1 MTNDSKTGGNGNSS
15 SSSTGGKAGK
25 MDSRIGLE
33 YIVENSDYVTKLGL
47 ALDTSNVTVKKQVF
61 ELLSALCAYSS
72 NGYKRAIETLEHYKN
87 IKGERYRLNIVVVEL
102 DKASSVEYQIAL
114 LAFINCVIISAA
126 TLQDRIRIRNEFIG
140 LNLLPVL
147 NNLRR
152 IASNVPDIGVQID
165 VFDEQRECDESQ
177 SLQGPDGINL
187 NSHLDV
193 FYAILRQVAGTPQ
206 EIPFLSI
213 LQHLLQIDSKEAISD
228 IVWDTAETLVH
239 RATLLED
246 KEASVRLLRAP
257 SIQKFTCPH
266 CRNDITSPTRRQ
278 SVGPLTPGPHNA
290 STIHASS
297 QQSFPAVPA
306 PAPPPPPPPNLA
318 TAAAAP
324 PPPPPPPCAPPP
336 PPLPP
341 MAGGPAG
348 AQGGRGPVP
357 PAPPAPPAP
366 NNLLAVK
373 ASELSA
379 RPKTPEAQIEVIKP
393 LPQQETPVPRSKMKT
408 INWNKIP
415 PQKVF
420 SKPNIWSIVADSH
433 QNSPMAD
440 LNWDEMEG
448 LFCLQQTQGSPKL
461 GRENSG
467 SDTLERKSRKENEI
481 TLLDGKRSLNVN
493 IFLKQFRSSNEDI
506 ILLIKNGEHEDIGA
520 EKLRGLLK
528 ILPEV
533 DELEMLK
540 SFDGDNNRL
549 GNAEKFL
556 LQLIQ
561 VPNYKLRIES
571 MLLKEEFKANL
582 IYLEPNINAML
593 YAGEDLMNNKALQE
607 VLYMIVVA
615 GNFLNSGGYAGNA
628 AGVKLSSLQ
637 KLTDIRANKPGMNLI
652 HFVALQAEKK
662 NIDLLEF
669 PSQMTTLENAT
680 KTTVEQ
686 INNEINAID
695 LRIKKIKR
703 QIELPKTEEDI
714 KYQMV
719 EFITGAERD
728 IAMLQRALKELEAMR
743 LQLADFFCEDI
754 ATFKMEECFRIFHN
768 FCERFQQAVK
778 DNEKRRVQEEQALI
792 RRKQREEQ
800 LALKRRQS
808 NQPGTPV
815 SDSEN
820 SLLLDPS
827 QYDLLRYSP
836 AMTRRRIGSFTSNG
850 DPVMLREDCA
860 SPDITPNGS
869 LRRRRSRV
877 LSEEDE
883 GNLMDFLR
891 SSGHENGS
899 RERKSVSYGGSLD
912 RSWARR
918 ARSGSGSKKR
928 PDLLNVDFGN
938 DRERPNSPSPLA
950 ESKPLPVEENKP
962 REWRQKI
969 ESWLQA
975 NEADERHNEDY
986 KKKRKLL
993 AVNRRSYET
1002 DNESDRGSKLDPL
1015 PEEKPPTITSPEPP
1029 PQSGEIQLPTT
1040 YKRVYQDWKPSSALE
1055 KTDVM
1060 GTMEAIAGAAPSQ
1073 QDKSAWRKSSLN
1085 SQQQDDLRYRRQRS
1099 RESAAPSSSLQ
1110 SILEEDKRKSVIQ
1123 QLGERPPSDRL
1134 QIYIRRGSD
1143 NSSQPGSTVTSPKPQ
1158 TQSST
1163 SSKDDNK
1170 QSIYIRQPHGTTEY
1184 TKPKSIPAAE
1194 KQSIYIRPND
1204 NTPSTTI
1211 SSINSSCTSNS
1222 EGQLPETLTVA
1233 PPPRRA
1239 RRAHHIYDDQTNNKI
1254 EIDSDN
1260 IETPPSIR
1268 KSFNREHANVS
1279 SSNSC
1284 RKLHGQVDQSNESE
1298 SKSTLS
1304 SSHTEGEVLGD
1315 GQFDRF
1321 SSTRRTRR
1329 FKRPVDMSSGNETT
1343 SPESLPDNPL
1353 IVEPTTP
1360 VMARSNPVVA
1370 AVAGIESTEK
1380 QKEARLKR
1388 WQDKLNSSGGT
1399 DERTK
1404 NTEVTS
1410 RVSRTARNMS
1420 RISQEDVR
1428 QAIRSLKSPTPERSW
1443 SPPKDLGRDVPSS
1456 VKVIA
1461 HELNDEG
1468 FEETQSLVS
1477 DTPSHGKD
1485 STSSCNDYGSD
1496 SKNKP
1501 SSRANVESS
1510 PKRITSR
1517 TGPNLPSLIIS
1528 KNQTALERSK
1538 SLRGTPPSLVNK
1550 NLLPRRTNSMRKS
1563 ESPLVSTM
1571 AKNQQQ
1577 LDVERSN
1584 SRTSLRSSRSS
1595 LSSAVSTN
1603 TVKKVPLRPKSSPL
1617 SSSTLHSTNTSA
1629 ASSLSAQNSPIK
1641 RPLSTGSTRTGL
1653 MGGTP
1658 ASRSSSSGSSIGPS
1672 AVAGRKPPLKS
1683 LGSSSLGPSTSF
1695 KENQNQN
1702 TVRSRLQS
1710 KTSSN
1715 TSIANSGASG
1725 SSGGGGGGGGT
1736 TRSALGTPRTSSSM
1750 TSGGASRTGG
1760 FMRPTTSSATKVK
1773 GK

>member
-1 MTNDSKTGGNGNSS
+1 MTNDSTKGT
-15 SSSTGGKAGK
+15 TAGKAGK
-25 MDSRIGLE
+25 MDSRTGLE
-33 YIVENSDYVTKLGL
+33 YIVENSDYVNKLGL
-47 ALDTSNVTVKKQVF
+47 ALDTSNATVKKQVF

-72 NGYKRAIETLEHYKN
+72 GGYKRAIETLEYYKT

-102 DKASSVEYQIAL
+102 DKTTSVEYQIAL

-126 TLQDRIRIRNEFIG
+126 TLQERIRMRNEFIG
-140 LNLLPVL
+140 LNLLAVL
-147 NNLRR
+147 KNLRR
-152 IASNVPDIGVQID
+152 FTSNGPDIGVQLD

-193 FYAILRQVAGTPQ
+193 FYAILRQVSGTPQ

-213 LQHLLQIDSKEAISD
+213 LQHLLQIDPKEPISD
-228 IVWDTAETLVH
+228 IIWDTAETLVH

-257 SIQKFTCPH
+257 SIQKFACPH
-266 CRNDITSPTRRQ
+266 CRSDITSPTRRQ
-278 SVGPLTPGPHNA
+278 SVGPQTPGPN
-290 STIHASS
+290 STNSAHTITSS
-297 QQSFPAVPA
+297 PSIPGA
-306 PAPPPPPPPNLA
+306 PAPPPPPPPPNL
-318 TAAAAP
+318 AP

-336 PPLPP
+336 PPPP
-341 MAGGPAG
+341 MAGGPSAR
-348 AQGGRGPVP
+348 GGPPVP

-366 NNLLAVK
+366 NLLSVK
-373 ASELSA
+373 ANELA

-415 PQKVF
+415 PQKVIG
-420 SKPNIWSIVADSH
+420 KPNIWSIVADSH
-433 QNSPMAD
+433 QDSPMAD

-506 ILLIKNGEHEDIGA
+506 IQLIRNGEHEDIGA

-593 YAGEDLMNNKALQE
+593 YAGEDLINNKALQE
-607 VLYMIVVA
+607 VLYMVVVA

-662 NIDLLEF
+662 NPELLVF
-669 PSQMTTLENAT
+669 PGQMSTLENAT

-686 INNEINAID
+686 ISNEINAID
-695 LRIKKIKR
+695 NRIKKIKK
-703 QIELPKTEEDI
+703 QIELPKTEPDI
-714 KYQMV
+714 KYQMD
-719 EFITGAERD
+719 EFITTAERD
-728 IAMLQRALKELEAMR
+728 ILMLQRALKELETMR
-743 LQLADFFCEDI
+743 LQLADFFCEDL
-754 ATFKMEECFRIFHN
+754 ATFKMEECFRTFHN
-768 FCERFQQAVK
+768 FCEKFGQAVK
-778 DNEKRRVQEEQALI
+778 DNDKRRIQEEQALV

-820 SLLLDPS
+820 SLLLDPL
-827 QYDLLRYSP
+827 QYDMRYSP
-836 AMTRRRIGSFTSNG
+836 AMSRRRIGSFTSNG

-899 RERKSVSYGGSLD
+899 RERKSVSSYGGSLD

-928 PDLLNVDFGN
+928 PDLLNVDFGA
-938 DRERPNSPSPLA
+938 DRERPSSPSPLA
-950 ESKPLPVEENKP
+950 ESKPLPVEETKP

-975 NEADERHNEDY
+975 NEADEKTEEL
-986 KKKRKLL
+986 KKKRKML

-1002 DNESDRGSKLDPL
+1002 DNESDRGSKLEPL
-1015 PEEKPPTITSPEPP
+1015 PEEKPPTITPPEITADQMP
-1029 PQSGEIQLPTT
+1029 SN
-1040 YKRVYQDWKPSSALE
+1040 YKRVYPDWKPSSALE

-1060 GTMEAIAGAAPSQ
+1060 GTMDAIAGALPSV

-1085 SQQQDDLRYRRQRS
+1085 SQEDQDARRYRRQRS
-1099 RESAAPSSSLQ
+1099 RESTGASSNLQ

-1123 QLGERPPSDRL
+1123 SLGDRPPSDRL

-1143 NSSQPGSTVTSPKPQ
+1143 NTSQPESTVTSPKQ
-1158 TQSST
+1158 NEE
-1163 SSKDDNK
+1163 NK
-1170 QSIYIRQPHGTTEY
+1170 QSIYIRPTNGSEY
-1184 TKPKSIPAAE
+1184 SRTKPSPAVE

-1204 NTPSTTI
+1204 NTPSTI
-1211 SSINSSCTSNS
+1211 SSINSSCTSTSDN
-1222 EGQLPETLTVA
+1222 QLPESGPSVA
-1233 PPPRRA
+1233 PPPRRG
-1239 RRAHHIYDDQTNNKI
+1239 RRTHHIYDEQTNNKI

-1268 KSFNREHANVS
+1268 KSFNREHQNVS
-1279 SSNSC
+1279 GSSSC
-1284 RKLHGQVDQSNESE
+1284 RKLHGATEQSAELEPKTS
-1298 SKSTLS
+1298 L
-1304 SSHTEGEVLGD
+1304 TEPEVLGD

-1321 SSTRRTRR
+1321 SSARRTRR
-1329 FKRPVDMSSGNETT
+1329 FKRPVDLSSGNETT

-1353 IVEPTTP
+1353 VAETS
-1360 VMARSNPVVA
+1360 RNPVVT
-1370 AVAGIESTEK
+1370 AVAEIESSEK

-1388 WQDKLNSSGGT
+1388 WQDKLNHSVE
-1399 DERTK
+1399 DK
-1404 NTEVTS
+1404 VK
-1410 RVSRTARNMS
+1410 VSDLRSLKTGRNMS

-1428 QAIRSLKSPTPERSW
+1428 KAIRSLKSPSPERSW
-1443 SPPKDLGRDVPSS
+1443 SPPKEIVREAPST
-1456 VKVIA
+1456 VKVIT

-1496 SKNKP
+1496 SRSKKIVKP
-1501 SSRANVESS
+1501 SGSVAETS
-1510 PKRITSR
+1510 PRKIPTR
-1517 TGPNLPSLIIS
+1517 TTPNLPSLLITKPQS
-1528 KNQTALERSK
+1528 ALERSK
-1538 SLRGTPPSLVNK
+1538 SLRGNPPTLVNK
-1550 NLLPRRTNSMRKS
+1550 NLLPRRTNSMRRT
-1563 ESPLVSTM
+1563 ESPLLN
-1571 AKNQQQ
+1571 ANKQQ

-1617 SSSTLHSTNTSA
+1617 TTSSGLSGSGSINTT
-1629 ASSLSAQNSPIK
+1629 LSAHSSPTK
-1641 RPLSTGSTRTGL
+1641 RPLSAGSIRTPL
-1653 MGGTP
+1653 TATP
-1658 ASRSSSSGSSIGPS
+1658 ASRSSSSGSSIGQS
-1672 AVAGRKPPLKS
+1672 ATTGLAARKPPLKS
-1683 LGSSSLGPSTSF
+1683 AGSSSLGPSTSF

-1702 TVRSRLQS
+1702 TVRNRLQS

-1715 TSIANSGASG
+1715 TSIANSGGSG
-1725 SSGGGGGGGGT
+1725 SSGST
-1736 TRSALGTPRTSSSM
+1736 TRTGTARNSTSSS
-1750 TSGGASRTGG
+1750 TPRTGG

>member
-1 MTNDSKTGGNGNSS
+1 MTNDSTKGT
-15 SSSTGGKAGK
+15 TAGKAGK
-25 MDSRIGLE
+25 MDSRTGLE
-33 YIVENSDYVTKLGL
+33 YIVENSDYVNKLGL
-47 ALDTSNVTVKKQVF
+47 ALDTSNATVKKQVF

-72 NGYKRAIETLEHYKN
+72 GGYKRAIETLEYYKT

-102 DKASSVEYQIAL
+102 DKTTSVEYQIAL

-126 TLQDRIRIRNEFIG
+126 TLQERIRMRNEFIG
-140 LNLLPVL
+140 LNLLAVL
-147 NNLRR
+147 KNLRR
-152 IASNVPDIGVQID
+152 FTSNGPDIGVQLD

-193 FYAILRQVAGTPQ
+193 FYAILRQVSGTPQ

-213 LQHLLQIDSKEAISD
+213 LQHLLQIDPKEPISD
-228 IVWDTAETLVH
+228 IIWDTAETLVH

-257 SIQKFTCPH
+257 SIQKFACPH
-266 CRNDITSPTRRQ
+266 CRSDITSPTRRQ
-278 SVGPLTPGPHNA
+278 SVGPQTPGPN
-290 STIHASS
+290 STNSAHTITSS
-297 QQSFPAVPA
+297 PSIPGA
-306 PAPPPPPPPNLA
+306 PAPPPPPPPPNL
-318 TAAAAP
+318 AP

-336 PPLPP
+336 PPPP
-341 MAGGPAG
+341 MAGGPSAR
-348 AQGGRGPVP
+348 GGPPVP

-366 NNLLAVK
+366 NLLSVK
-373 ASELSA
+373 ANELA

-415 PQKVF
+415 PQKVIG
-420 SKPNIWSIVADSH
+420 KPNIWSIVADSH
-433 QNSPMAD
+433 QDSPMAD

-506 ILLIKNGEHEDIGA
+506 IQLIRNGEHEDIGA

-593 YAGEDLMNNKALQE
+593 YAGEDLINNKALQE
-607 VLYMIVVA
+607 VLYMVVVA

-662 NIDLLEF
+662 NPELLVF
-669 PSQMTTLENAT
+669 PGQMSTLENAT

-686 INNEINAID
+686 ISNEINAID
-695 LRIKKIKR
+695 NRIKKIKK
-703 QIELPKTEEDI
+703 QIELPKTEPDI
-714 KYQMV
+714 KYQMD
-719 EFITGAERD
+719 EFITTAERD
-728 IAMLQRALKELEAMR
+728 ILMLQRALKELETMR
-743 LQLADFFCEDI
+743 LQLADFFCEDL
-754 ATFKMEECFRIFHN
+754 ATFKMEECFRTFHN
-768 FCERFQQAVK
+768 FCEKFGQAVK
-778 DNEKRRVQEEQALI
+778 DNDKRRIQEEQALV

-820 SLLLDPS
+820 SLLLDPL
-827 QYDLLRYSP
+827 QYDMRYSP
-836 AMTRRRIGSFTSNG
+836 AMSRRRIGSFTSNG

-899 RERKSVSYGGSLD
+899 RERKSVSSYGGSLD

-928 PDLLNVDFGN
+928 PDLLNVDFGA
-938 DRERPNSPSPLA
+938 DRERPSSPSPLA
-950 ESKPLPVEENKP
+950 ESKPLPVEETKP
-962 REWRQKI
+962 RISREWRQKI

-975 NEADERHNEDY
+975 NEADEKTEEL
-986 KKKRKLL
+986 KKKRKML

-1002 DNESDRGSKLDPL
+1002 DNESDRGSKLEPL
-1015 PEEKPPTITSPEPP
+1015 PEEKPPTITPPEITADQMP
-1029 PQSGEIQLPTT
+1029 SN
-1040 YKRVYQDWKPSSALE
+1040 YKRVYPDWKPSSALE

-1060 GTMEAIAGAAPSQ
+1060 GTMDAIAGALPSV

-1085 SQQQDDLRYRRQRS
+1085 SQEDQDARRYRRQRS
-1099 RESAAPSSSLQ
+1099 RESTGASSNLQ

-1123 QLGERPPSDRL
+1123 SLGDRPPSDRL

-1143 NSSQPGSTVTSPKPQ
+1143 NTSQPESTVTSPKQ
-1158 TQSST
+1158 NEE
-1163 SSKDDNK
+1163 NK
-1170 QSIYIRQPHGTTEY
+1170 QSIYIRPTNGSEY
-1184 TKPKSIPAAE
+1184 SRTKPSPAVE

-1204 NTPSTTI
+1204 NTPSTI
-1211 SSINSSCTSNS
+1211 SSINSSCTSTSDN
-1222 EGQLPETLTVA
+1222 QLPESGPSVA
-1233 PPPRRA
+1233 PPPRRG
-1239 RRAHHIYDDQTNNKI
+1239 RRTHHIYDEQTNNKI

-1268 KSFNREHANVS
+1268 KSFNREHQNVS
-1279 SSNSC
+1279 GSSSC
-1284 RKLHGQVDQSNESE
+1284 RKLHGATEQSAELEPKTS
-1298 SKSTLS
+1298 L
-1304 SSHTEGEVLGD
+1304 TEPEVLGD

-1321 SSTRRTRR
+1321 SSARRTRR
-1329 FKRPVDMSSGNETT
+1329 FKRPVDLSSGNETT

-1353 IVEPTTP
+1353 VAETS
-1360 VMARSNPVVA
+1360 RNPVVT
-1370 AVAGIESTEK
+1370 AVAEIESSEK

-1388 WQDKLNSSGGT
+1388 WQDKLNHSVE
-1399 DERTK
+1399 DK
-1404 NTEVTS
+1404 VK
-1410 RVSRTARNMS
+1410 VSDLRSLKTGRNMS

-1428 QAIRSLKSPTPERSW
+1428 KAIRSLKSPSPERSW
-1443 SPPKDLGRDVPSS
+1443 SPPKEIVREAPST
-1456 VKVIA
+1456 VKVIT

-1496 SKNKP
+1496 SRSKKIVKP
-1501 SSRANVESS
+1501 SGSVAETS
-1510 PKRITSR
+1510 PRKIPTR
-1517 TGPNLPSLIIS
+1517 TTPNLPSLLITKPQS
-1528 KNQTALERSK
+1528 ALERSK
-1538 SLRGTPPSLVNK
+1538 SLRGNPPTLVNK
-1550 NLLPRRTNSMRKS
+1550 NLLPRRTNSMRRT
-1563 ESPLVSTM
+1563 ESPLLN
-1571 AKNQQQ
+1571 ANKQQ

-1617 SSSTLHSTNTSA
+1617 TTSSGLSGSGSINTT
-1629 ASSLSAQNSPIK
+1629 LSAHSSPTK
-1641 RPLSTGSTRTGL
+1641 RPLSAGSIRTPL
-1653 MGGTP
+1653 TATP
-1658 ASRSSSSGSSIGPS
+1658 ASRSSSSGSSIGQS
-1672 AVAGRKPPLKS
+1672 ATTGLAARKPPLKS
-1683 LGSSSLGPSTSF
+1683 AGSSSLGPSTSF

-1702 TVRSRLQS
+1702 TVRNRLQS

-1715 TSIANSGASG
+1715 TSIANSGGSG
-1725 SSGGGGGGGGT
+1725 SSGST
-1736 TRSALGTPRTSSSM
+1736 TRTGTARNSTSSS
-1750 TSGGASRTGG
+1750 TPRTGG

>member
-1 MTNDSKTGGNGNSS
+1 MTNDSKG
-15 SSSTGGKAGK
+15 STAGKAGK

-33 YIVENSDYVTKLGL
+33 YIVENSDYVNKLGL
-47 ALDTSNVTVKKQVF
+47 ALDTNNATVKKQVF

-72 NGYKRAIETLEHYKN
+72 NGYKRAIETLEHYKT

-102 DKASSVEYQIAL
+102 DKTTSAEYQIAL

-126 TLQDRIRIRNEFIG
+126 TLQDRIRMRNEFIG

-206 EIPFLSI
+206 EIPFLNI
-213 LQHLLQIDSKEAISD
+213 LQHLLQIDPKEPISD
-228 IVWDTAETLVH
+228 IIWDTAETLVH
-239 RATLLED
+239 RATLLENQ
-246 KEASVRLLRAP
+246 EASARLLRSP
-257 SIQKFTCPH
+257 SIQKFACPH
-266 CRNDITSPTRRQ
+266 CRSDITSPTRRQ
-278 SVGPLTPGPHNA
+278 SVGPQTPGPN
-290 STIHASS
+290 STSS
-297 QQSFPAVPA
+297 NHIPTPPSIAGA
-306 PAPPPPPPPNLA
+306 PAPPPPPPPPNL
-318 TAAAAP
+318 AP

-336 PPLPP
+336 PPPP
-341 MAGGPAG
+341 MAGGPG
-348 AQGGRGPVP
+348 ARGGPPVP

-366 NNLLAVK
+366 NLLSVK
-373 ASELSA
+373 ANELT
-379 RPKTPEAQIEVIKP
+379 RPKTPETQIEVIKP

-415 PQKVF
+415 SQKVIG
-420 SKPNIWSIVADSH
+420 KPNIWSIVADSH
-433 QNSPMAD
+433 QDSPMTD

-467 SDTLERKSRKENEI
+467 CDTLERKSRKENEI

-493 IFLKQFRSSNEDI
+493 IFLKQFRTSNDDI
-506 ILLIKNGEHEDIGA
+506 IQLIRNGEHEDIGS

-540 SFDGDNNRL
+540 LFDGDNNRL

-582 IYLEPNINAML
+582 IYLEPNISAML

-607 VLYMIVVA
+607 VLYMVVVA

-662 NIDLLEF
+662 NPELLVF
-669 PSQMTTLENAT
+669 PGQMLTLENAT

-686 INNEINAID
+686 ISNETNAID
-695 LRIKKIKR
+695 NRIKKIKR
-703 QIELPKTEEDI
+703 QIELPKTEQDI
-714 KYQMV
+714 KYQME
-719 EFITGAERD
+719 EFITLAERD
-728 IAMLQRALKELEAMR
+728 IIMLQRGLKELEAMR
-743 LQLADFFCEDI
+743 LQLADYFCEDI
-754 ATFKMEECFRIFHN
+754 GTFKMEECFKTFHN
-768 FCERFQQAVK
+768 FCEKFNQAVK
-778 DNEKRRVQEEQALI
+778 DNEKRRVQEEQALV

-800 LALKRRQS
+800 LAIKRRQS

-820 SLLLDPS
+820 SLLLDPL
-827 QYDLLRYSP
+827 QYDMRYSP
-836 AMTRRRIGSFTSNG
+836 AMSRRRIGSFTSNG
-850 DPVMLREDCA
+850 DPVLLREDCA

-891 SSGHENGS
+891 SSGHESGS

-938 DRERPNSPSPLA
+938 DRERPSSPSPLA
-950 ESKPLPVEENKP
+950 ESKPLPVEETKP

-975 NEADERHNEDY
+975 NEADEKQNEDF

-1015 PEEKPPTITSPEPP
+1015 PEEKPPTTISPPEVTVDQMP
-1029 PQSGEIQLPTT
+1029 SS
-1040 YKRVYQDWKPSSALE
+1040 YKRVYSDWKPSSALE

-1060 GTMEAIAGAAPSQ
+1060 GTMEAIAGAVPSI
-1073 QDKSAWRKSSLN
+1073 QDKSALRKSSLN
-1085 SQQQDDLRYRRQRS
+1085 SQEDQDARRYRRQRS
-1099 RESAAPSSSLQ
+1099 RESTAPSSNLQ

-1123 QLGERPPSDRL
+1123 SLGERPPSDRL

-1143 NSSQPGSTVTSPKPQ
+1143 NSPQSESTVTSPKA
-1158 TQSST
+1158 ST
-1163 SSKDDNK
+1163 SAASEENK
-1170 QSIYIRQPHGTTEY
+1170 QSIYIRQTNGSDY
-1184 TKPKSIPAAE
+1184 AKTKPSPAAE

-1204 NTPSTTI
+1204 KTPSTI
-1211 SSINSSCTSNS
+1211 SSINSSCTSTSDN
-1222 EGQLPETLTVA
+1222 QLPESAHSVA
-1233 PPPRRA
+1233 PPPRRT
-1239 RRAHHIYDDQTNNKI
+1239 RRTHHIYDEQTNNKI

-1268 KSFNREHANVS
+1268 KSFNREHQNIS
-1279 SSNSC
+1279 GNNSC
-1284 RKLHGQVDQSNESE
+1284 RKQHGPTDQTNESE
-1298 SKSTLS
+1298 AKKALGGL
-1304 SSHTEGEVLGD
+1304 TEPEVLGD

-1321 SSTRRTRR
+1321 SSARRTRR
-1329 FKRPVDMSSGNETT
+1329 FKRPVDLSSGNETT

-1353 IVEPTTP
+1353 VVET
-1360 VMARSNPVVA
+1360 ARPVVA
-1370 AVAGIESTEK
+1370 AVAEIESNEK
-1380 QKEARLKR
+1380 QKELRLKR
-1388 WQDKLNSSGGT
+1388 WQDKLNSPSAVEDKGKT
-1399 DERTK
+1399 SEPRTLK
-1404 NTEVTS
+1404 
-1410 RVSRTARNMS
+1410 AGRNMS

-1428 QAIRSLKSPTPERSW
+1428 QAIRSLKSPSPERSW
-1443 SPPKDLGRDVPSS
+1443 SPPKEIVREAPSS
-1456 VKVIA
+1456 VKVIT

-1496 SKNKP
+1496 SKNKKIVKP
-1501 SSRANVESS
+1501 SGSGADRS
-1510 PKRITSR
+1510 PRKIPIR
-1517 TGPNLPSLIIS
+1517 TPPSLPSLLITKPQS
-1528 KNQTALERSK
+1528 ALERSK

-1550 NLLPRRTNSMRKS
+1550 NLLPRRTNSMRRP
-1563 ESPLVSTM
+1563 ELPLLSINTV
-1571 AKNQQQ
+1571 KHQQQ

-1617 SSSTLHSTNTSA
+1617 TTSSGLAGSGPVSTT
-1629 ASSLSAQNSPIK
+1629 LSAHSSPTK
-1641 RPLSTGSTRTGL
+1641 RPLSAGSVRTPL
-1653 MGGTP
+1653 SGTP
-1658 ASRSSSSGSSIGPS
+1658 ASRSSSSGSSIGQS
-1672 AVAGRKPPLKS
+1672 GTTGIAARKPPLK
-1683 LGSSSLGPSTSF
+1683 SSLGPSTSF

-1710 KTSSN
+1710 KTPSN
-1715 TSIANSGASG
+1715 TSIANSGGSVSSG
-1725 SSGGGGGGGGT
+1725 ST
-1736 TRSALGTPRTSSSM
+1736 TRVGTARSGTSS
-1750 TSGGASRTGG
+1750 TPRTGG

-1773 GK
+1773 GSKA

>member
-1 MTNDSKTGGNGNSS
+1 MTVQMQQMQQIT
-15 SSSTGGKAGK
+15 
-25 MDSRIGLE
+25 
-33 YIVENSDYVTKLGL
+33 VTLGTD
-47 ALDTSNVTVKKQVF
+47 ALDPDVANF
-61 ELLSALCAYSS
+61 ESFVIRSS
-72 NGYKRAIETLEHYKN
+72 
-87 IKGERYRLNIVVVEL
+87 
-102 DKASSVEYQIAL
+102 
-114 LAFINCVIISAA
+114 C
-126 TLQDRIRIRNEFIG
+126 
-140 LNLLPVL
+140 LNLLAVL
-147 NNLRR
+147 KNFRR
-152 IASNVPDIGVQID
+152 IASNVPDIGVQLD

-193 FYAILRQVAGTPQ
+193 FYAILRQVSGTPQ

-213 LQHLLQIDSKEAISD
+213 LQHLLQIDPKEPISD
-228 IVWDTAETLVH
+228 IIWDTAETLVH

-257 SIQKFTCPH
+257 SIQKFACPH
-266 CRNDITSPTRRQ
+266 CRSDLTSPTRRQ
-278 SVGPLTPGPHNA
+278 SVGPQTPGPN
-290 STIHASS
+290 STSS
-297 QQSFPAVPA
+297 THSTTSPPSITGA
-306 PAPPPPPPPNLA
+306 PAPPPPPPPPNL
-318 TAAAAP
+318 AP

-336 PPLPP
+336 PPPP
-341 MAGGPAG
+341 MAGGPSAR
-348 AQGGRGPVP
+348 GGPPVP

-366 NNLLAVK
+366 NLLSVK
-373 ASELSA
+373 ANELA

-393 LPQQETPVPRSKMKT
+393 LPQQETPVPRAKMKT

-415 PQKVF
+415 PQKVIG
-420 SKPNIWSIVADSH
+420 KPNIWSIVADSH
-433 QNSPMAD
+433 QDSPMAD

-467 SDTLERKSRKENEI
+467 SDTLERKSRKDNEI

-506 ILLIKNGEHEDIGA
+506 IQLIRNGEHEDIGS

-540 SFDGDNNRL
+540 AFDGDINRL

-607 VLYMIVVA
+607 VLYMVVVA

-662 NIDLLEF
+662 NPDLLVF
-669 PSQMTTLENAT
+669 PGQMSTLENAT

-686 INNEINAID
+686 ISNEINAID
-695 LRIKKIKR
+695 NRIKKIKK
-703 QIELPKTEEDI
+703 QIELPKTEQDI
-714 KYQMV
+714 KYQME
-719 EFITGAERD
+719 EFITTAERD
-728 IAMLQRALKELEAMR
+728 IMMLQRALKELEAMR
-743 LQLADFFCEDI
+743 LQLADFFCEDLG
-754 ATFKMEECFRIFHN
+754 TFKMEECFKTFHN
-768 FCERFQQAVK
+768 FCEKFGQAVK
-778 DNEKRRVQEEQALI
+778 DNDKRRVQEEQALV

-827 QYDLLRYSP
+827 QYDMRYSP
-836 AMTRRRIGSFTSNG
+836 AMSRRRIGSFTSNG
-850 DPVMLREDCA
+850 DPVLLREDCA

-899 RERKSVSYGGSLD
+899 RERKSVSSYGGSLD

-928 PDLLNVDFGN
+928 PDLLNVDFGA
-938 DRERPNSPSPLA
+938 DRERPSSPSPLA
-950 ESKPLPVEENKP
+950 ESKPLPVEETKP
-962 REWRQKI
+962 RISREWRQKI

-975 NEADERHNEDY
+975 NDADEKTEEL

-1002 DNESDRGSKLDPL
+1002 DNESDRGSKLEPL
-1015 PEEKPPTITSPEPP
+1015 PEEKPPTISPPEVTVDQMP
-1029 PQSGEIQLPTT
+1029 SN
-1040 YKRVYQDWKPSSALE
+1040 YKRVYPDWKPSSALE

-1060 GTMEAIAGAAPSQ
+1060 GTMDAIAGAVPSTL
-1073 QDKSAWRKSSLN
+1073 DKSAWRKSSLN
-1085 SQQQDDLRYRRQRS
+1085 SQEDQDARRYRRQRS
-1099 RESAAPSSSLQ
+1099 RESTGPSSSLQ

-1123 QLGERPPSDRL
+1123 SLGDRPPSDRL

-1143 NSSQPGSTVTSPKPQ
+1143 NTSQPESTVTSPKP
-1158 TQSST
+1158 SAST
-1163 SSKDDNK
+1163 SDENK
-1170 QSIYIRQPHGTTEY
+1170 QSIYIRQTNGSEY
-1184 TKPKSIPAAE
+1184 SKTKPSPAAE

-1204 NTPSTTI
+1204 NTPSTI
-1211 SSINSSCTSNS
+1211 SSINSSCTSTS
-1222 EGQLPETLTVA
+1222 ENQLPESSLSVA
-1233 PPPRRA
+1233 PPPRRG
-1239 RRAHHIYDDQTNNKI
+1239 RRTHHIYDEQTNNKI

-1268 KSFNREHANVS
+1268 KSFNREHQNVS
-1279 SSNSC
+1279 GSSSC
-1284 RKLHGQVDQSNESE
+1284 RKLHGAIDQTVDSE
-1298 SKSTLS
+1298 SKNTLS
-1304 SSHTEGEVLGD
+1304 GLTEPEVLGD

-1321 SSTRRTRR
+1321 SSARRTRR
-1329 FKRPVDMSSGNETT
+1329 FKRPVELSSGNETT

-1353 IVEPTTP
+1353 VAE
-1360 VMARSNPVVA
+1360 ASRHPVVS
-1370 AVAGIESTEK
+1370 AVAEIESNEK

-1388 WQDKLNSSGGT
+1388 WQDKLNSSSAVE
-1399 DERTK
+1399 ERLKGSDARSLKTG
-1404 NTEVTS
+1404 
-1410 RVSRTARNMS
+1410 RNMS

-1428 QAIRSLKSPTPERSW
+1428 KAIRSLKSPSPERSW
-1443 SPPKDLGRDVPSS
+1443 SPPKEIVREAPTTI
-1456 VKVIA
+1456 KVIT

-1496 SKNKP
+1496 TKNKKIVKP
-1501 SSRANVESS
+1501 SGSGGDSS
-1510 PKRITSR
+1510 PRKIPIR
-1517 TGPNLPSLIIS
+1517 TTPNLPSLMITKPQS
-1528 KNQTALERSK
+1528 ALERSK

-1550 NLLPRRTNSMRKS
+1550 NLLPRRTNSVRRT
-1563 ESPLVSTM
+1563 ESPLLSANTVNN
-1571 AKNQQQ
+1571 KQHQ

-1617 SSSTLHSTNTSA
+1617 TTSSGLSGSGPVT
-1629 ASSLSAQNSPIK
+1629 SSLSVHSSPTK
-1641 RPLSTGSTRTGL
+1641 RPLSAGSIRTPLSGA
-1653 MGGTP
+1653 P
-1658 ASRSSSSGSSIGPS
+1658 ASRSSSSGSSIGQS
-1672 AVAGRKPPLKS
+1672 TTTGLAARKPPLKS
-1683 LGSSSLGPSTSF
+1683 AGSCSLGASTSF

-1710 KTSSN
+1710 KTPSN
-1715 TSIANSGASG
+1715 TSIANPGGSAS
-1725 SSGGGGGGGGT
+1725 SSST
-1736 TRSALGTPRTSSSM
+1736 ARASINRSSISSTGTP
-1750 TSGGASRTGG
+1750 RTGG

>member
-1 MTNDSKTGGNGNSS
+1 MTNDANSKT
-15 SSSTGGKAGK
+15 GK

-33 YIVENSDYVTKLGL
+33 YIVENSDYVNKLGL
-47 ALDTSNVTVKKQVF
+47 ALDTNNVTVKKQVF

-72 NGYKRAIETLEHYKN
+72 NGYKRTIETLEHYKN

-102 DKASSVEYQIAL
+102 DKTTAVEYQIAL
-114 LAFINCVIISAA
+114 LAFINCIIISAA

-213 LQHLLQIDSKEAISD
+213 LQHLLQIDPKEPISD
-228 IVWDTAETLVH
+228 IIWDTAETLVH
-239 RATLLED
+239 RATLLEN

-257 SIQKFTCPH
+257 SIQKLSCPH

-278 SVGPLTPGPHNA
+278 SVGPQTPGPN
-290 STIHASS
+290 STSS
-297 QQSFPAVPA
+297 GHSFTGPLA
-306 PAPPPPPPPNLA
+306 PAPPPPPPPPPNLA
-318 TAAAAP
+318 PP

-336 PPLPP
+336 PPPP
-341 MAGGPAG
+341 MARGPGARGGP
-348 AQGGRGPVP
+348 PVP

-366 NNLLAVK
+366 NLLSVK
-373 ASELSA
+373 ANELA

-393 LPQQETPVPRSKMKT
+393 LPQQETPIPRAKMKT

-415 PQKVF
+415 PQKVIG
-420 SKPNIWSIVADSH
+420 KPNIWSIVADTH
-433 QNSPMAD
+433 QGSPMAD

-448 LFCLQQTQGSPKL
+448 LFCLQQSQGSPKL

-493 IFLKQFRSSNEDI
+493 IFLKQFRSSNDDI
-506 ILLIKNGEHEDIGA
+506 IHLIRQGEHEDIGS

-593 YAGEDLMNNKALQE
+593 YASEDLMNNKSLQE
-607 VLYMIVVA
+607 VLYMVVVA

-662 NIDLLEF
+662 NIELLEF

-686 INNEINAID
+686 ISNEINAID
-695 LRIKKIKR
+695 SRIKKIKR

-719 EFITGAERD
+719 DFITAAERD
-728 IAMLQRALKELEAMR
+728 VQMLQRAMKELEGMR
-743 LQLADFFCEDI
+743 LLLADFFCEDV
-754 ATFKMEECFRIFHN
+754 ATFKMEECFKTFHN
-768 FCERFQQAVK
+768 FCEKFQQAVK
-778 DNEKRRVQEEQALI
+778 DNTKRRMQEEQAQL

-800 LALKRRQS
+800 LAIKRRQS

-820 SLLLDPS
+820 SLLLDQS
-827 QYDLLRYSP
+827 QYDMRYSP
-836 AMTRRRIGSFTSNG
+836 AMSRRRIGSFTSNG
-850 DPVMLREDCA
+850 DPVMMREECA

-883 GNLMDFLR
+883 GSLMDFLR

-918 ARSGSGSKKR
+918 ARSGSSSKKR
-928 PDLLNVDFGN
+928 PDLLNVDFGT

-975 NEADERHNEDY
+975 NEADEKQNDDY
-986 KKKRKLL
+986 KMKRKLL
-993 AVNRRSYET
+993 TVNRRSYET

-1015 PEEKPPTITSPEPP
+1015 PEEKPPSLTSPEPNP
-1029 PQSGEIQLPTT
+1029 SDQPLATS
-1040 YKRVYQDWKPSSALE
+1040 YKRVYPDWKPSSAIE
-1055 KTDVM
+1055 KTDVV
-1060 GTMEAIAGAAPSQ
+1060 GTMEAIAGAAPSS
-1073 QDKSAWRKSSLN
+1073 QDKTAWRKSSLN
-1085 SQQQDDLRYRRQRS
+1085 SQENSDDRRYRRQRS
-1099 RESAAPSSSLQ
+1099 REGTTPSSNLQ

-1123 QLGERPPSDRL
+1123 SLGERPPSDRL

-1143 NSSQPGSTVTSPKPQ
+1143 NSSQPESTVTSPKQ
-1158 TQSST
+1158 TST
-1163 SSKDDNK
+1163 SAHDDNK
-1170 QSIYIRQPHGTTEY
+1170 QSIYIRQVHGNEPAKS
-1184 TKPKSIPAAE
+1184 KPSSAAD
-1194 KQSIYIRPND
+1194 KQSIYIRPNG
-1204 NTPSTTI
+1204 NASSTI
-1211 SSINSSCTSNS
+1211 SSINSSCTSAS
-1222 EGQLPETLTVA
+1222 DSQLPEGVPHLVA
-1233 PPPRRA
+1233 PPRRA
-1239 RRAHHIYDDQTNNKI
+1239 RRTHHIYDEQTNNKI

-1268 KSFNREHANVS
+1268 KSFNRDHQS
-1279 SSNSC
+1279 SSNSNSC
-1284 RKLHGQVDQSNESE
+1284 RKVHTPSDQTNESE
-1298 SKSTLS
+1298 IKSGTIGGL
-1304 SSHTEGEVLGD
+1304 TEQEILGD

-1329 FKRPVDMSSGNETT
+1329 FKRPVDLSSGNETT

-1353 IVEPTTP
+1353 LSEA
-1360 VMARSNPVVA
+1360 ARNSVVA
-1370 AVAGIESTEK
+1370 AGGDSECNDK
-1380 QKEARLKR
+1380 QKELRLKR
-1388 WQDKLNSSGGT
+1388 WQDKLNSTGSV
-1399 DERTK
+1399 DERVK
-1404 NTEVTS
+1404 ISEGGV
-1410 RVSRTARNMS
+1410 RPARTARNMS
-1420 RISQEDVR
+1420 RISQDDVR

-1443 SPPKDLGRDVPSS
+1443 SPPKEIAREVPCS
-1456 VKVIA
+1456 VKVIT

-1496 SKNKP
+1496 SRNKKVVRP
-1501 SSRANVESS
+1501 SVSGIDSS
-1510 PKRITSR
+1510 PKKVSVKVN
-1517 TGPNLPSLIIS
+1517 PNLPSLLIS
-1528 KNQTALERSK
+1528 KNQSALERSK
-1538 SLRGTPPSLVNK
+1538 SLRGTPPSLVNR

-1563 ESPLVSTM
+1563 DSPASAATSA
-1571 AKNQQQ
+1571 AKNQL

-1584 SRTSLRSSRSS
+1584 SRASLRSSRSS
-1595 LSSAVSTN
+1595 LNSAVSTN

-1617 SSSTLHSTNTSA
+1617 TTSSAQPSSTVPPK
-1629 ASSLSAQNSPIK
+1629 SLSAHSSPIK
-1641 RPLSTGSTRTGL
+1641 RPPNASGSRTPL
-1653 MGGTP
+1653 TGTP

-1672 AVAGRKPPLKS
+1672 AAAAAAAARKPPLKS
-1683 LGSSSLGPSTSF
+1683 IGSCGLGSSTSF

-1702 TVRSRLQS
+1702 TVRSRLHV
-1710 KTSSN
+1710 KTASN
-1715 TSIANSGASG
+1715 TSIANSGAASSSTG
-1725 SSGGGGGGGGT
+1725 SATSRVSSARSNP
-1736 TRSALGTPRTSSSM
+1736 TRS
-1750 TSGGASRTGG
+1750 GG
-1760 FMRPTTSSATKVK
+1760 FMRPTTSSTTKIK
-1773 GK
+1773 EK

>member
-1 MTNDSKTGGNGNSS
+1 M
-15 SSSTGGKAGK
+15 
-25 MDSRIGLE
+25 
-33 YIVENSDYVTKLGL
+33 
-47 ALDTSNVTVKKQVF
+47 TVKMQQITETVVDIGFDKF
-61 ELLSALCAYSS
+61 E
-72 NGYKRAIETLEHYKN
+72 NF
-87 IKGERYRLNIVVVEL
+87 
-102 DKASSVEYQIAL
+102 QITPH
-114 LAFINCVIISAA
+114 S
-126 TLQDRIRIRNEFIG
+126 G
-140 LNLLPVL
+140 LNLLAVL
-147 NNLRR
+147 KNLRR
-152 IASNVPDIGVQID
+152 FTSNGPDIGVQLD

-193 FYAILRQVAGTPQ
+193 FYAILRQVSGTPQ

-213 LQHLLQIDSKEAISD
+213 LQHLLQIDPKEPISD
-228 IVWDTAETLVH
+228 IIWDTAETLVH

-257 SIQKFTCPH
+257 SIQKFACPH
-266 CRNDITSPTRRQ
+266 CRSDITSPTRRQ
-278 SVGPLTPGPHNA
+278 SVGPQTPGPN
-290 STIHASS
+290 STNSAHTITSS
-297 QQSFPAVPA
+297 PSIPGA
-306 PAPPPPPPPNLA
+306 PAPPPPPPPPNL
-318 TAAAAP
+318 AP

-336 PPLPP
+336 PPPP
-341 MAGGPAG
+341 MAGGPSAR
-348 AQGGRGPVP
+348 GGPPVP

-366 NNLLAVK
+366 NLLSVK
-373 ASELSA
+373 ANELA

-415 PQKVF
+415 PQKVIG
-420 SKPNIWSIVADSH
+420 KPNIWSIVADSH
-433 QNSPMAD
+433 QDSPMAD

-506 ILLIKNGEHEDIGA
+506 IQLIRNGEHEDIGA

-593 YAGEDLMNNKALQE
+593 YAGEDLINNKALQE
-607 VLYMIVVA
+607 VLYMVVVA

-662 NIDLLEF
+662 NPELLVF
-669 PSQMTTLENAT
+669 PGQMSTLENAT

-686 INNEINAID
+686 ISNEINAID
-695 LRIKKIKR
+695 NRIKKIKK
-703 QIELPKTEEDI
+703 QIELPKTEPDI
-714 KYQMV
+714 KYQMD
-719 EFITGAERD
+719 EFITTAERD
-728 IAMLQRALKELEAMR
+728 ILMLQRALKELETMR
-743 LQLADFFCEDI
+743 LQLADFFCEDL
-754 ATFKMEECFRIFHN
+754 ATFKMEECFRTFHN
-768 FCERFQQAVK
+768 FCEKFGQAVK
-778 DNEKRRVQEEQALI
+778 DNDKRRIQEEQALV

-820 SLLLDPS
+820 SLLLDPL
-827 QYDLLRYSP
+827 QYDMRYSP
-836 AMTRRRIGSFTSNG
+836 AMSRRRIGSFTSNG

-899 RERKSVSYGGSLD
+899 RERKSVSSYGGSLD

-928 PDLLNVDFGN
+928 PDLLNVDFGA
-938 DRERPNSPSPLA
+938 DRERPSSPSPLA
-950 ESKPLPVEENKP
+950 ESKPLPVEETKP
-962 REWRQKI
+962 RISREWRQKI

-975 NEADERHNEDY
+975 NEADEKTEEL
-986 KKKRKLL
+986 KKKRKML

-1002 DNESDRGSKLDPL
+1002 DNESDRGSKLEPL
-1015 PEEKPPTITSPEPP
+1015 PEEKPPTITPPEITADQMP
-1029 PQSGEIQLPTT
+1029 SN
-1040 YKRVYQDWKPSSALE
+1040 YKRVYPDWKPSSALE

-1060 GTMEAIAGAAPSQ
+1060 GTMDAIAGALPSV

-1085 SQQQDDLRYRRQRS
+1085 SQEDQDARRYRRQRS
-1099 RESAAPSSSLQ
+1099 RESTGASSNLQ

-1123 QLGERPPSDRL
+1123 SLGDRPPSDRL

-1143 NSSQPGSTVTSPKPQ
+1143 NTSQPESTVTSPKQ
-1158 TQSST
+1158 NEE
-1163 SSKDDNK
+1163 NK
-1170 QSIYIRQPHGTTEY
+1170 QSIYIRPTNGSEY
-1184 TKPKSIPAAE
+1184 SRTKPSPAVE

-1204 NTPSTTI
+1204 NTPSTI
-1211 SSINSSCTSNS
+1211 SSINSSCTSTSDN
-1222 EGQLPETLTVA
+1222 QLPESGPSVA
-1233 PPPRRA
+1233 PPPRRG
-1239 RRAHHIYDDQTNNKI
+1239 RRTHHIYDEQTNNKI

-1268 KSFNREHANVS
+1268 KSFNREHQNVS
-1279 SSNSC
+1279 GSSSC
-1284 RKLHGQVDQSNESE
+1284 RKLHGATEQSAELEPKTS
-1298 SKSTLS
+1298 L
-1304 SSHTEGEVLGD
+1304 TEPEVLGD

-1321 SSTRRTRR
+1321 SSARRTRR
-1329 FKRPVDMSSGNETT
+1329 FKRPVDLSSGNETT

-1353 IVEPTTP
+1353 VAETS
-1360 VMARSNPVVA
+1360 RNPVVT
-1370 AVAGIESTEK
+1370 AVAEIESSEK

-1388 WQDKLNSSGGT
+1388 WQDKLNHSVE
-1399 DERTK
+1399 DK
-1404 NTEVTS
+1404 VK
-1410 RVSRTARNMS
+1410 VSDLRSLKTGRNMS

-1428 QAIRSLKSPTPERSW
+1428 KAIRSLKSPSPERSW
-1443 SPPKDLGRDVPSS
+1443 SPPKEIVREAPST
-1456 VKVIA
+1456 VKVIT

-1496 SKNKP
+1496 SRSKKIVKP
-1501 SSRANVESS
+1501 SGSVAETS
-1510 PKRITSR
+1510 PRKIPTR
-1517 TGPNLPSLIIS
+1517 TTPNLPSLLITKPQS
-1528 KNQTALERSK
+1528 ALERSK
-1538 SLRGTPPSLVNK
+1538 SLRGNPPTLVNK
-1550 NLLPRRTNSMRKS
+1550 NLLPRRTNSMRRT
-1563 ESPLVSTM
+1563 ESPLLN
-1571 AKNQQQ
+1571 ANKQQ

-1617 SSSTLHSTNTSA
+1617 TTSSGLSGSGSINTT
-1629 ASSLSAQNSPIK
+1629 LSAHSSPTK
-1641 RPLSTGSTRTGL
+1641 RPLSAGSIRTPL
-1653 MGGTP
+1653 TATP
-1658 ASRSSSSGSSIGPS
+1658 ASRSSSSGSSIGQS
-1672 AVAGRKPPLKS
+1672 ATTGLAARKPPLKS
-1683 LGSSSLGPSTSF
+1683 AGSSSLGPSTSF

-1702 TVRSRLQS
+1702 TVRNRLQS

-1715 TSIANSGASG
+1715 TSIANSGGSG
-1725 SSGGGGGGGGT
+1725 SSGST
-1736 TRSALGTPRTSSSM
+1736 TRTGTARNSTSSS
-1750 TSGGASRTGG
+1750 TPRTGG

>member
-1 MTNDSKTGGNGNSS
+1 MTNDSNNSS
-15 SSSTGGKAGK
+15 SCGGKAGSK

-33 YIVENSDYVTKLGL
+33 YIVENHDYVTKLGL
-47 ALDTSNVTVKKQVF
+47 ALDTSNATVKKQVF

-72 NGYKRAIETLEHYKN
+72 SGYKRTIETLEHYKN

-102 DKASSVEYQIAL
+102 DKTTSVEYQIAL

-126 TLQDRIRIRNEFIG
+126 TLQDRIRMRNEFIG

-152 IASNVPDIGVQID
+152 NARNVPDIGVQID

-213 LQHLLQIDSKEAISD
+213 LQHLLQIDPKEPISD
-228 IVWDTAETLVH
+228 IIWDTAETLVH
-239 RATLLED
+239 RATLLENKD
-246 KEASVRLLRAP
+246 ASVRLLRAP
-257 SIQKFTCPH
+257 SIQKFACPH
-266 CRNDITSPTRRQ
+266 CRSDITSPTRRQ
-278 SVGPLTPGPHNA
+278 SVGPQASGPNNI
-290 STIHASS
+290 SSIHSS
-297 QQSFPAVPA
+297 PSSFPVAQA
-306 PAPPPPPPPNLA
+306 PPPPPPPPNLA
-318 TAAAAP
+318 P
-324 PPPPPPPCAPPP
+324 PPPPPPPCVPPP
-336 PPLPP
+336 PPPP
-341 MAGGPAG
+341 MAGGPSAR
-348 AQGGRGPVP
+348 GGPPIP

-366 NNLLAVK
+366 NLLSVK
-373 ASELSA
+373 ANELN

-420 SKPNIWSIVADSH
+420 GKPNIWSIVADSH
-433 QNSPMAD
+433 QDSPMAD

-448 LFCLQQTQGSPKL
+448 LFCLQQAQGSPKL
-461 GRENSG
+461 GRDGTASG
-467 SDTLERKSRKENEI
+467 CDTLERKSRKENEI

-493 IFLKQFRSSNEDI
+493 IFLKQFRTSNEDI
-506 ILLIKNGEHEDIGA
+506 IQLIRNGEHEDIGA

-607 VLYMIVVA
+607 VLYMVVVA

-662 NIDLLEF
+662 NIALLEF
-669 PSQMTTLENAT
+669 PGQMSTLENAT

-686 INNEINAID
+686 ISNEINAID
-695 LRIKKIKR
+695 SRIKKIKR

-714 KYQMV
+714 KYQMG
-719 EFITGAERD
+719 EFITAAERD
-728 IAMLQRALKELEAMR
+728 IVMLQRALKELEAMR
-743 LQLADFFCEDI
+743 VQLADFFCEDVG
-754 ATFKMEECFRIFHN
+754 TFKMEECFKIFHN
-768 FCERFQQAVK
+768 FCDRFQHAVK
-778 DNEKRRVQEEQALI
+778 DNEKRRVQEEQAIL

-820 SLLLDPS
+820 SLLLDPL
-827 QYDLLRYSP
+827 QYDMRYSP
-836 AMTRRRIGSFTSNG
+836 AMSRRRIGSFASNG
-850 DPVMLREDCA
+850 EPVFLREDCP

-891 SSGHENGS
+891 SSGHESGS

-975 NEADERHNEDY
+975 NEADEKQNEDY

-1015 PEEKPPTITSPEPP
+1015 PEEKQPAQTSPE
-1029 PQSGEIQLPTT
+1029 SALDQLPTT
-1040 YKRVYQDWKPSSALE
+1040 YKRVYPDWKPSSALE

-1060 GTMEAIAGAAPSQ
+1060 GTMEVIAGAIPST
-1073 QDKSAWRKSSLN
+1073 QDKSALRKSSLN
-1085 SQQQDDLRYRRQRS
+1085 SPEDIDARRYRRQRS
-1099 RESAAPSSSLQ
+1099 REGAPPSSSLQ

-1123 QLGERPPSDRL
+1123 SLGERTPSDRL

-1143 NSSQPGSTVTSPKPQ
+1143 NTSQPESTVTSPK
-1158 TQSST
+1158 ST
-1163 SSKDDNK
+1163 AGNGDENK
-1170 QSIYIRQPHGTTEY
+1170 QSIYIRQSHGTDYGKSKPVE
-1184 TKPKSIPAAE
+1184 TKSKTE

-1204 NTPSTTI
+1204 NTSSTI
-1211 SSINSSCTSNS
+1211 SSINSSCTSTSDN
-1222 EGQLPETLTVA
+1222 QLPIEIPSVA

-1239 RRAHHIYDDQTNNKI
+1239 RRTHHIYDEKTNNKI

-1268 KSFNREHANVS
+1268 KNFNRDHQTPIIS
-1279 SSNSC
+1279 SSC
-1284 RKLHGQVDQSNESE
+1284 RKLHQAPESANESE
-1298 SKSTLS
+1298 AKIALNNL
-1304 SSHTEGEVLGD
+1304 TEPEPLGD

-1329 FKRPVDMSSGNETT
+1329 FKRPVDLSSGNETT

-1353 IVEPTTP
+1353 SLESI
-1360 VMARSNPVVA
+1360 RSPVVA
-1370 AVAGIESTEK
+1370 AVAEIESTEK
-1380 QKEARLKR
+1380 QKELRLKR

-1399 DERTK
+1399 DERSK
-1404 NTEVTS
+1404 PSV
-1410 RVSRTARNMS
+1410 VSGKLTRAGRNMS

-1443 SPPKDLGRDVPSS
+1443 SPSKEISREAPGT
-1456 VKVIA
+1456 VKIIS

-1496 SKNKP
+1496 SKTKTIKP
-1501 SSRANVESS
+1501 LSGATDGS
-1510 PKRITSR
+1510 PKKSLNRGS
-1517 TGPNLPSLIIS
+1517 PNLPSLLMS
-1528 KNQTALERSK
+1528 KNQSALERSK

-1563 ESPLVSTM
+1563 ESPLTGTNV
-1571 AKNQQQ
+1571 AKSQ

-1595 LSSAVSTN
+1595 LSSAVSTK

-1617 SSSTLHSTNTSA
+1617 TTSSVPAGPSA
-1629 ASSLSAQNSPIK
+1629 VPSSLSAHSSPSK
-1641 RPLSTGSTRTGL
+1641 RPLSAGSTRTTL
-1653 MGGTP
+1653 SGTP
-1658 ASRSSSSGSSIGPS
+1658 ASRSSSSGSSIGPTS
-1672 AVAGRKPPLKS
+1672 ATMVAARKPPLKS
-1683 LGSSSLGPSTSF
+1683 AGSSSLGPSTSF

-1702 TVRSRLQS
+1702 TIRSRLQN
-1710 KTSSN
+1710 KASSN
-1715 TSIANSGASG
+1715 TSIANSAGGASSG
-1725 SSGGGGGGGGT
+1725 SSGSARVNSARST
-1736 TRSALGTPRTSSSM
+1736 TSVS
-1750 TSGGASRTGG
+1750 SRTGG
-1760 FMRPTTSSATKVK
+1760 FMRPTTASATKVK

>member
-1 MTNDSKTGGNGNSS
+1 MTNDSNGTTVTTGKS
-15 SSSTGGKAGK
+15 AK

-33 YIVENSDYVTKLGL
+33 YIVENSDYVNKLGL
-47 ALDTSNVTVKKQVF
+47 ALDTSNATVKKQVF

-72 NGYKRAIETLEHYKN
+72 NGYKRAIETLEYYKN
-87 IKGERYRLNIVVVEL
+87 IKGERYRLNLVIVEL
-102 DKASSVEYQIAL
+102 DKAPSVEYQIAL

-126 TLQDRIRIRNEFIG
+126 TLQDRIRMRNEFIG

-213 LQHLLQIDSKEAISD
+213 LQHLLQIDPKEPISD

-246 KEASVRLLRAP
+246 KEASVRLLRSP
-257 SIQKFTCPH
+257 SIQKFACPH
-266 CRNDITSPTRRQ
+266 CRSDITSPTRRQ
-278 SVGPLTPGPHNA
+278 SVGAPLTPGPAATGSSHTTA
-290 STIHASS
+290 TTI
-297 QQSFPAVPA
+297 PAA
-306 PAPPPPPPPNLA
+306 PAPPPPPPPPNL
-318 TAAAAP
+318 AP

-336 PPLPP
+336 PPPL
-341 MAGGPAG
+341 MAGGPA
-348 AQGGRGPVP
+348 ASRGGGPPVP
-357 PAPPAPPAP
+357 PAPPAP
-366 NNLLAVK
+366 NLLSVK
-373 ASELSA
+373 ANELA
-379 RPKTPEAQIEVIKP
+379 RPKTPEAPVEVIKP
-393 LPQQETPVPRSKMKT
+393 LPQQETPVPRAKMKT

-415 PQKVF
+415 HQKVF
-420 SKPNIWSIVADSH
+420 GKPNIWSIVADSH
-433 QNSPMAD
+433 QDSPMAD

-467 SDTLERKSRKENEI
+467 SDNTLERKSRKDNEI

-493 IFLKQFRSSNEDI
+493 IFLKQFRTSNEDI
-506 ILLIKNGEHEDIGA
+506 IQLIRNGEHEDIGA

-540 SFDGDNNRL
+540 AFDGDNNRL

-561 VPNYKLRIES
+561 VPNYKLRIEG

-593 YAGEDLMNNKALQE
+593 YAGEDLINNKALQE
-607 VLYMIVVA
+607 VLYMVVVA

-662 NIDLLEF
+662 NCELLEF
-669 PSQMTTLENAT
+669 PGQMSTLENAA

-686 INNEINAID
+686 ISNEINAID
-695 LRIKKIKR
+695 TRIKKIKR

-719 EFITGAERD
+719 DFINASERD
-728 IAMLQRALKELEAMR
+728 IVMLQRGLKELEAMR
-743 LQLADFFCEDI
+743 LQLADFFCEDVGS
-754 ATFKMEECFRIFHN
+754 FKMEECFKIFHN
-768 FCERFQQAVK
+768 FCEKFQQAVK
-778 DNEKRRVQEEQALI
+778 DNEKRRVQEEQALV

-808 NQPGTPV
+808 NQQPGTPV

-820 SLLLDPS
+820 SLLLLDPS
-827 QYDLLRYSP
+827 QYDMRYSP
-836 AMTRRRIGSFTSNG
+836 AMSRRRIGSFTSNG
-850 DPVMLREDCA
+850 EPVMLREDCA

-899 RERKSVSYGGSLD
+899 RERKSVSSYGGSLD

-928 PDLLNVDFGN
+928 PDLLNVDFGT
-938 DRERPNSPSPLA
+938 DRERPSSPSPLA

-962 REWRQKI
+962 RISREWRQKI

-975 NEADERHNEDY
+975 NEADEKQNDDF

-993 AVNRRSYET
+993 SANRRSYET
-1002 DNESDRGSKLDPL
+1002 DNESDRGGSKLDPL
-1015 PEEKPPTITSPEPP
+1015 PEEKPPTMTSPEQQPA
-1029 PQSGEIQLPTT
+1029 SGLATT
-1040 YKRVYQDWKPSSALE
+1040 SYKRVYQDWKPSSALE
-1055 KTDVM
+1055 KTDVV
-1060 GTMEAIAGAAPSQ
+1060 GTMEAIADAVPTSP
-1073 QDKSAWRKSSLN
+1073 DKSAWRKSSLN
-1085 SQQQDDLRYRRQRS
+1085 SQEDLDARRYRRQRS
-1099 RESAAPSSSLQ
+1099 RENTAPSSNLQ

-1123 QLGERPPSDRL
+1123 ALGERPPSDRL

-1143 NSSQPGSTVTSPKPQ
+1143 NGSQPESTVTSPKQP
-1158 TQSST
+1158 T
-1163 SSKDDNK
+1163 SGEENK
-1170 QSIYIRQPHGTTEY
+1170 QSIYIRQTGNDHQQA
-1184 TKPKSIPAAE
+1184 TKPKSSSAQTAE
-1194 KQSIYIRPND
+1194 KQSSIYIRPTSD

-1211 SSINSSCTSNS
+1211 SSVNSSCTSTSSNN
-1222 EGQLPETLTVA
+1222 QLPEAAGGVVA

-1239 RRAHHIYDDQTNNKI
+1239 RRTHHIYDEKTNNKI

-1268 KSFNREHANVS
+1268 KSFSRDRDQTVS
-1279 SSNSC
+1279 SANSC
-1284 RKLHGQVDQSNESE
+1284 RKIHDTKSSE
-1298 SKSTLS
+1298 SDAKTAAQPNGQ
-1304 SSHTEGEVLGD
+1304 TEQEVLGD

-1321 SSTRRTRR
+1321 SLTRRTRR

-1353 IVEPTTP
+1353 LASSSDVPT
-1360 VMARSNPVVA
+1360 VRSPVVA
-1370 AVAGIESTEK
+1370 AVAEIESTEK
-1380 QKEARLKR
+1380 QKELRLKR
-1388 WQDKLNSSGGT
+1388 WQDKLNNPSASDDRGKGS
-1399 DERTK
+1399 EALARAARTG
-1404 NTEVTS
+1404 
-1410 RVSRTARNMS
+1410 RNLS

-1428 QAIRSLKSPTPERSW
+1428 KAIRSLKSPTPERSW
-1443 SPPKDLGRDVPSS
+1443 SPPKEIGT
-1456 VKVIA
+1456 VKLIT

-1496 SKNKP
+1496 SKNNTNTKKVVK
-1501 SSRANVESS
+1501 SVESS
-1510 PKRITSR
+1510 PKRQLPVRGGST
-1517 TGPNLPSLIIS
+1517 LPSILIT
-1528 KNQTALERSK
+1528 KNQSALERSK

-1550 NLLPRRTNSMRKS
+1550 NLLPRRTSSMRKS
-1563 ESPLVSTM
+1563 ESPLAGGTSSPA
-1571 AKNQQQ
+1571 AKLQHQ

-1617 SSSTLHSTNTSA
+1617 TTGTSGSTLSA
-1629 ASSLSAQNSPIK
+1629 LPTSSLSLHSSPTK
-1641 RPLSTGSTRTGL
+1641 RPLSANSTRTPL
-1653 MGGTP
+1653 SSGTP

-1672 AVAGRKPPLKS
+1672 AVIAAAKKPPLKTAI
-1683 LGSSSLGPSTSF
+1683 GPSTSF

-1710 KTSSN
+1710 KTPSN
-1715 TSIANSGASG
+1715 TSIANSGGGASSTSSG
-1725 SSGGGGGGGGT
+1725 ST
-1736 TRSALGTPRTSSSM
+1736 ARTSL
-1750 TSGGASRTGG
+1750 TSRTAPAANAASRTGG

>member
-1 MTNDSKTGGNGNSS
+1 MTNDSGNKT
-15 SSSTGGKAGK
+15 GK

-33 YIVENSDYVTKLGL
+33 YIVENNDYVNKLGL
-47 ALDTSNVTVKKQVF
+47 ALDTSNATVKKQVF

-102 DKASSVEYQIAL
+102 DKTTSVEYQIAL

-126 TLQDRIRIRNEFIG
+126 TLQDRIRMRNEFIG

-213 LQHLLQIDSKEAISD
+213 LQHLLQIDPKEPISD
-228 IVWDTAETLVH
+228 IIWDTAETLVH
-239 RATLLED
+239 RATLLEN

-257 SIQKFTCPH
+257 SIQKFACPH
-266 CRNDITSPTRRQ
+266 CRSDITSPTRRQ
-278 SVGPLTPGPHNA
+278 SVGPQTPGPN
-290 STIHASS
+290 TISS
-297 QQSFPAVPA
+297 IHSPPSSFAAA
-306 PAPPPPPPPNLA
+306 PAPPPPPPPPNLA
-318 TAAAAP
+318 PP

-336 PPLPP
+336 PPPP
-341 MAGGPAG
+341 MAGGPA
-348 AQGGRGPVP
+348 ARGGPPMPP
-357 PAPPAPPAP
+357 PAPPSP
-366 NNLLAVK
+366 NLLSVK
-373 ASELSA
+373 AHELN
-379 RPKTPEAQIEVIKP
+379 RPKTPEAQVEIIKP

-420 SKPNIWSIVADSH
+420 GKPNIWSIVADSH
-433 QNSPMAD
+433 QDSPMAD

-461 GRENSG
+461 GRETGSG
-467 SDTLERKSRKENEI
+467 GTDTLERKSRKENEI

-506 ILLIKNGEHEDIGA
+506 ITLIRNGEHEDIGA

-607 VLYMIVVA
+607 VLYMVVVA

-662 NIDLLEF
+662 NIELLEF
-669 PSQMTTLENAT
+669 PGQMSTLENAT

-686 INNEINAID
+686 ISNEINAID
-695 LRIKKIKR
+695 NRIKKIKR
-703 QIELPKTEEDI
+703 QIELPKTEEEI
-714 KYQMV
+714 KYQMG
-719 EFITGAERD
+719 EFITAAERD
-728 IAMLQRALKELEAMR
+728 IQMMQRALKELEAMR
-743 LQLADFFCEDI
+743 LLLADFFCEDV
-754 ATFKMEECFRIFHN
+754 ASFKMEECFKIFHN
-768 FCERFQQAVK
+768 FCEKFQQAVK
-778 DNEKRRVQEEQALI
+778 DNEKRRIQEEQASL

-827 QYDLLRYSP
+827 QYDMRYSP
-836 AMTRRRIGSFTSNG
+836 AMSRRRIGSFASNG
-850 DPVMLREDCA
+850 EPVLLREDCA

-938 DRERPNSPSPLA
+938 DRERPNSPSPLV

-962 REWRQKI
+962 RISREWRQKI

-975 NEADERHNEDY
+975 NEADEKQNEDY

-1015 PEEKPPTITSPEPP
+1015 PEEKQPSVTSPERPLD
-1029 PQSGEIQLPTT
+1029 QLPTS
-1040 YKRVYQDWKPSSALE
+1040 YERVYPDWRPSSALE
-1055 KTDVM
+1055 KTDVL
-1060 GTMEAIAGAAPSQ
+1060 GTMEAIAGAVPST
-1073 QDKSAWRKSSLN
+1073 QDKSALRKSSLN
-1085 SQQQDDLRYRRQRS
+1085 SQEDPDNRRYRRQRS
-1099 RESAAPSSSLQ
+1099 RESVPPSSSLQ

-1123 QLGERPPSDRL
+1123 SLGDRPPSDRL

-1143 NSSQPGSTVTSPKPQ
+1143 NTSQPESTVTSPKP
-1158 TQSST
+1158 ST
-1163 SSKDDNK
+1163 STSEDNK
-1170 QSIYIRQPHGTTEY
+1170 QSIYIRQTLGSEY
-1184 TKPKSIPAAE
+1184 SKSKSIPNAE

-1204 NTPSTTI
+1204 NTPSTI
-1211 SSINSSCTSNS
+1211 SSINSSCTSTSDN
-1222 EGQLPETLTVA
+1222 QLPEVIPSVA

-1239 RRAHHIYDDQTNNKI
+1239 RRTHHIYDEKTNNKI

-1268 KSFNREHANVS
+1268 KSFNRDHQTPINS
-1279 SSNSC
+1279 SSC
-1284 RKLHGQVDQSNESE
+1284 RKIHSSSDQANESE
-1298 SKSTLS
+1298 SKGLA
-1304 SSHTEGEVLGD
+1304 EPEALGD

-1329 FKRPVDMSSGNETT
+1329 FKRPVDLSSGNETT

-1353 IVEPTTP
+1353 MLETV
-1360 VMARSNPVVA
+1360 RNPVVA
-1370 AVAGIESTEK
+1370 AVAEIESTEK
-1380 QKEARLKR
+1380 QKELRLKR
-1388 WQDKLNSSGGT
+1388 WQDKLNISSGVE
-1399 DERTK
+1399 DRSK
-1404 NTEVTS
+1404 SSEVTARS
-1410 RVSRTARNMS
+1410 TRTGRNLS
-1420 RISQEDVR
+1420 RISQDDVR

-1443 SPPKDLGRDVPSS
+1443 SPPKEIVREAPST
-1456 VKVIA
+1456 VKVIS

-1477 DTPSHGKD
+1477 DTPSHGKE
-1485 STSSCNDYGSD
+1485 STSSCNEYGSD
-1496 SKNKP
+1496 FKNKKVIKP
-1501 SSRANVESS
+1501 SVSGMDSS
-1510 PKRITSR
+1510 PKKTPVRTS
-1517 TGPNLPSLIIS
+1517 PNLPSLLMN
-1528 KNQTALERSK
+1528 KNQSALERSK

-1563 ESPLVSTM
+1563 DSPLIGANVT
-1571 AKNQQQ
+1571 KHQ

-1595 LSSAVSTN
+1595 LSSAVSTK

-1617 SSSTLHSTNTSA
+1617 TTTSGPSA
-1629 ASSLSAQNSPIK
+1629 IPTSLSAHTSPVK
-1641 RPLSTGSTRTGL
+1641 RPLSAGSSRVPL
-1653 MGGTP
+1653 SGTP

-1672 AVAGRKPPLKS
+1672 SATMAAARKPPLKTTV
-1683 LGSSSLGPSTSF
+1683 SSALGPSTSF

-1702 TVRSRLQS
+1702 TIRSKLQI
-1710 KTSSN
+1710 KTASN
-1715 TSIANSGASG
+1715 TSIANSGGGSSSG
-1725 SSGGGGGGGGT
+1725 SNATT
-1736 TRSALGTPRTSSSM
+1736 TRISTPRSTVSA
-1750 TSGGASRTGG
+1750 TSRTGG

>member
-1 MTNDSKTGGNGNSS
+1 MTNDSNGSS
-15 SSSTGGKAGK
+15 SGGKAGNK

-33 YIVENSDYVTKLGL
+33 YIVENHDYVTKLGL
-47 ALDTSNVTVKKQVF
+47 ALDTSNTTVKKQVF

-72 NGYKRAIETLEHYKN
+72 SGYKRTIETLEHYKN

-102 DKASSVEYQIAL
+102 DKTTSVEYQIAL

-126 TLQDRIRIRNEFIG
+126 TLQDRIRMRNEFIG

-152 IASNVPDIGVQID
+152 NARNVPDIGVQID

-213 LQHLLQIDSKEAISD
+213 LQHLLQIDPKEPISD
-228 IVWDTAETLVH
+228 IIWDTAETLVH
-239 RATLLED
+239 RATLVENKD
-246 KEASVRLLRAP
+246 ASVRLLRAP
-257 SIQKFTCPH
+257 SIQKFACPH
-266 CRNDITSPTRRQ
+266 CNRSDITSPTRRQ
-278 SVGPLTPGPHNA
+278 SVGPPSSGSNNIS
-290 STIHASS
+290 STHSS
-297 QQSFPAVPA
+297 PSSFPVAQA
-306 PAPPPPPPPNLA
+306 PPPPPPPPNLA
-318 TAAAAP
+318 P
-324 PPPPPPPCAPPP
+324 PPPPPPPCVPPP
-336 PPLPP
+336 PPPP
-341 MAGGPAG
+341 MAGGPSAR
-348 AQGGRGPVP
+348 GGPPIP

-366 NNLLAVK
+366 NLLSVK
-373 ASELSA
+373 ANELN

-393 LPQQETPVPRSKMKT
+393 LPQQETPIPRSKMKT

-420 SKPNIWSIVADSH
+420 GKPNIWSIVADSH
-433 QNSPMAD
+433 QDSPMAD

-448 LFCLQQTQGSPKL
+448 LFCLQQAQGSPKL
-461 GRENSG
+461 GRDGTAAGGCDN
-467 SDTLERKSRKENEI
+467 TLERKSRKENEI

-493 IFLKQFRSSNEDI
+493 IFLKQFRTSNEDI
-506 ILLIKNGEHEDIGA
+506 IQLIRNGEHEDIGA

-607 VLYMIVVA
+607 VLYMVVVA

-628 AGVKLSSLQ
+628 VGVKLSSLQ

-662 NIDLLEF
+662 NVALLEF
-669 PSQMTTLENAT
+669 PSQMSTLENAT

-686 INNEINAID
+686 ISNEINAID
-695 LRIKKIKR
+695 SRIKKIKR

-714 KYQMV
+714 KYQMG
-719 EFITGAERD
+719 EFIIGAERD
-728 IAMLQRALKELEAMR
+728 VVMLQRALKELEAMR
-743 LQLADFFCEDI
+743 IQLADFFCEDV
-754 ATFKMEECFRIFHN
+754 ATFKMEECFKIFHN
-768 FCERFQQAVK
+768 FSDRFQHAVK
-778 DNEKRRVQEEQALI
+778 DNEKRKLQEEQAIL

-820 SLLLDPS
+820 SFLLDPL
-827 QYDLLRYSP
+827 QYDMRYSP
-836 AMTRRRIGSFTSNG
+836 AMSRRRIGSFASNG
-850 DPVMLREDCA
+850 EPVFLREDCP

-891 SSGHENGS
+891 SSGHESGN

-938 DRERPNSPSPLA
+938 DRERPSSPSPLA

-962 REWRQKI
+962 RISREWRQKI

-975 NEADERHNEDY
+975 NEADEKQNEDY

-1015 PEEKPPTITSPEPP
+1015 PEEKQPAVTSPENTLD
-1029 PQSGEIQLPTT
+1029 QLPAT
-1040 YKRVYQDWKPSSALE
+1040 YKRVYPDWKPSSALE

-1060 GTMEAIAGAAPSQ
+1060 GTMEAIAGALPST
-1073 QDKSAWRKSSLN
+1073 QDKSALRKSSLN
-1085 SQQQDDLRYRRQRS
+1085 SPEDTDARRYRRQRS
-1099 RESAAPSSSLQ
+1099 REGAPPSSSLQ

-1123 QLGERPPSDRL
+1123 SLGDRPPSDRL

-1143 NSSQPGSTVTSPKPQ
+1143 NVSQPESTVTSPKPSA
-1158 TQSST
+1158 SSN
-1163 SSKDDNK
+1163 DDNK
-1170 QSIYIRQPHGTTEY
+1170 QSIYIRQSHGSDNARSKTVD
-1184 TKPKSIPAAE
+1184 TKSRPE

-1204 NTPSTTI
+1204 NTSSTI
-1211 SSINSSCTSNS
+1211 SSINSSCTSTSDN
-1222 EGQLPETLTVA
+1222 QLPIEIPSVA

-1239 RRAHHIYDDQTNNKI
+1239 RRTHHVYDEITNNKI

-1268 KSFNREHANVS
+1268 KSFNRDHQTPIVS
-1279 SSNSC
+1279 SSC
-1284 RKLHGQVDQSNESE
+1284 RKLHQPTELANESE
-1298 SKSTLS
+1298 TKGTLNS
-1304 SSHTEGEVLGD
+1304 LTECEPLGD

-1329 FKRPVDMSSGNETT
+1329 FKRPVDLSSGNETT

-1353 IVEPTTP
+1353 SMESI
-1360 VMARSNPVVA
+1360 RSPVVA
-1370 AVAGIESTEK
+1370 AVAEIESTEK
-1380 QKEARLKR
+1380 QKELRLKR
-1388 WQDKLNSSGGT
+1388 WQDKLNSSSGV

-1404 NTEVTS
+1404 TS
-1410 RVSRTARNMS
+1410 DASGKITRTGRNLS

-1443 SPPKDLGRDVPSS
+1443 SPSKEISREPSGT
-1456 VKVIA
+1456 VKLIS

-1496 SKNKP
+1496 SKTKTIKP
-1501 SSRANVESS
+1501 PSGALDGS
-1510 PKRITSR
+1510 PKKSLNRVS
-1517 TGPNLPSLIIS
+1517 PNLPSLLIS
-1528 KNQTALERSK
+1528 KNQSALERSK

-1563 ESPLVSTM
+1563 ESPLTGPNV
-1571 AKNQQQ
+1571 AKSQ

-1595 LSSAVSTN
+1595 LSSAVSTK

-1617 SSSTLHSTNTSA
+1617 TTSSGLAATASTVPT
-1629 ASSLSAQNSPIK
+1629 SLSAHSSPSK
-1641 RPLSTGSTRTGL
+1641 RPLSAGSTRTTL
-1653 MGGTP
+1653 SGTP
-1658 ASRSSSSGSSIGPS
+1658 ASRSSSSGSSIGPTS
-1672 AVAGRKPPLKS
+1672 ATIVAARKPPLKS
-1683 LGSSSLGPSTSF
+1683 SGSSSLGPSTSF

-1702 TVRSRLQS
+1702 TIRSKLQT

-1715 TSIANSGASG
+1715 TSIANSAGGASSG
-1725 SSGGGGGGGGT
+1725 SSGSARVSS
-1736 TRSALGTPRTSSSM
+1736 TRSTASVS
-1750 TSGGASRTGG
+1750 SRTGG
-1760 FMRPTTSSATKVK
+1760 FMRPTTASATKVK